1 MSFRKFRM
9 RAVSLVMAFVFIGL
23 SPAVLT
29 IKVGAKTLEELQ
41 AESERLQKLADAL
54 NKTIRDQEKNLTN
67 QQAYLNALDQKI
79 DNTLAQIKIYDDQI
93 EKMESDI
100 ESLNQSITEKE
111 AEIAK
116 KEKDIE
122 DRLEALRQRLRAISK
137 TGNFS
142 VLQMIM
148 DTESYVD
155 FLIKQEMMERVAKR
169 DKELIDELEAEL
181 VELNLNKDELEKKK
195 EDVSAQLS
203 KVAGLKK
210 QADAKKAELEVD
222 CARRNSQLIKT
233 KSNLNANKQSLE
245 RAKRELEELNA
256 KITQIIQQ
264 SASSGR
270 FGGGTMF
277 WPVPAVR
284 NISSYFGP
292 RWINGQ
298 YNFHYGIDIANGS
311 VPVYGQNIVAAY
323 SGTVIYANTTDSWGL
338 GYGYYLII
346 DHGTDSKGRK
356 ISTLYAHCSQIL
368 ARVGDKV
375 VGGKTVIAKAGKT
388 GNVTGPHLHF
398 EVRENGKA
406 VDPIGKGYIKKN
418 G

>member
-93 EKMESDI
+93 EKMEFDI

-210 QADAKKAELEVD
+210 QAGAKKAELEVD
-222 CARRNSQLIKT
+222 YAKRNAQVIKT
-233 KSNLNANKQSLE
+233 KNSLSANRQDLE

-292 RWINGQ
+292 RWNS
-298 YNFHYGIDIANGS
+298 YHYGIDIANGS

-323 SGTVIYANTTDSWGL
+323 TGTVIYVNTTDSWGL

-346 DHGTDSKGRK
+346 DHGIDSSGKK

-375 VGGKTVIAKAGKT
+375 VGGKTVIAKVGRT

-418 G
+418 W

>member
-195 EDVSAQLS
+195 RMSRLS
-203 KVAGLKK
+203 
-210 QADAKKAELEVD
+210 
-222 CARRNSQLIKT
+222 
-233 KSNLNANKQSLE
+233 
-245 RAKRELEELNA
+245 
-256 KITQIIQQ
+256 
-264 SASSGR
+264 
-270 FGGGTMF
+270 F
-277 WPVPAVR
+277 
-284 NISSYFGP
+284 P
-292 RWINGQ
+292 R
-298 YNFHYGIDIANGS
+298 
-311 VPVYGQNIVAAY
+311 
-323 SGTVIYANTTDSWGL
+323 
-338 GYGYYLII
+338 
-346 DHGTDSKGRK
+346 
-356 ISTLYAHCSQIL
+356 
-368 ARVGDKV
+368 
-375 VGGKTVIAKAGKT
+375 
-388 GNVTGPHLHF
+388 
-398 EVRENGKA
+398 
-406 VDPIGKGYIKKN
+406 
-418 G
+418 